1 MDKLTLRQ
9 HRLVREI
16 SQEKMA
22 EELGVHRNT
31 YAALEENPGKMSVDQ
46 AKTIAKILEVTVDD
60 IFFNN

>member
-1 MDKLTLRQ
+1 MGKLTLRQ
-9 HRLVREI
+9 HRLVKEI

-22 EELGVHRNT
+22 DELGVHRNT
-31 YAALEENPGKMSVDQ
+31 YAAMEENPGKISVDQ

>member
-22 EELGVHRNT
+22 DELGVHRNT